1 MRRPWPGS
9 TTWRRCRR
17 EVADDAPL
25 PNPSLVPLMKDEIY
39 ISPEDEV
46 ELRVQDEY
54 AQQDYYK
61 FNVQVLQLQ
70 KKVLHVMREKMEAEL
85 ETLLQDTLTGS
96 SRLGAGFTAIYG
108 CRGPLRL
115 RQFKVAASC
124 SNFELPLLLLPK
136 YSQVLHFVDH
146 VLCFLELCGFC
157 RWCYVI

>member
-1 MRRPWPGS
+1 
-9 TTWRRCRR
+9 
-17 EVADDAPL
+17 
-25 PNPSLVPLMKDEIY
+25 MKDEIY

-96 SRLGAGFTAIYG
+96 SRLGAGFTGG
-108 CRGPLRL
+108 C
-115 RQFKVAASC
+115 S
-124 SNFELPLLLLPK
+124 S
-136 YSQVLHFVDH
+136 S
-146 VLCFLELCGFC
+146 
-157 RWCYVI
+157 